1 MHEHAGMGS
10 QLSEQRTHATR
21 RIEAPRSRAFSVLLC
36 LFLFSVRVLFLCA
49 PVPAHLCIVKG
60 TEFYDAKTRS
70 YVDFPITDVLQ
81 MIGRAGRPQFD
92 SEAKAVVLV
101 QESKKAFYINFLN
114 SPFPVESSLLT
125 QLHNHINAEICSSGT
140 IKSIADSFDYLS
152 WTFFFRRLL
161 LNPSYYGLES
171 TDKEALNAFLRKLVG
186 GILGDLANAGLIL
199 MPPLSADGKQDDGG
213 KIVPLTLGKIASFYY
228 LHWRTMTVF
237 SERLRPDSSVEALLE
252 TLAQAKE
259 FEELPVRHNED
270 KVNAELARDPGI
282 HWKVDGTA
290 WDSAHTKT
298 HLLLQS
304 HLSRLDFD
312 VSDYYTDL
320 KSVLDQTIRV
330 LQAMVDTISEAGW
343 IAAARNTMR
352 LMQMI
357 VQGRWEND
365 STLLNLPGM
374 DPHAAA
380 GSNPK
385 MRAALEGADLRSLS
399 ALARAD
405 RNKVQSLLRKAGASE
420 KQEREFMEV
429 LGRMPV
435 VNMSLATSIESA
447 ASSSSSSSSSSASTS
462 ASRSLS
468 LSAPLSLPAGCGSF
482 PLTVTLHRTNVNPSV
497 RIVTPVFSKPKDEG
511 WWLIVGVSSMPG
523 HAATESEPSP
533 QDELVAIKRVN
544 NLKKTS
550 VIQLKIAVPPQQRQA
565 HYTVHLVSD
574 SYLGLDSQHSFQVT
588 VGSQAQAAAG
598 AGGRN
603 NKPAP
608 ASASA
613 AAAAAAA
620 AAADP
625 DDIYN

>member
-1 MHEHAGMGS
+1 MLTAR
-10 QLSEQRTHATR
+10 LS
-21 RIEAPRSRAFSVLLC
+21 
-36 LFLFSVRVLFLCA
+36 LFSRCRCSSLIVLSLSLL
-49 PVPAHLCIVKG
+49 VPAHLCIVKG

-125 QLHNHINAEICSSGT
+125 QLHNHFNAEICSSGT

-161 LNPSYYGLES
+161 LNPSYYGLVS
-171 TDKEALNAFLRKLVG
+171 TEKEELNSFLRKLVG

-199 MPPLSADGKQDDGG
+199 MPPLSADGSQDDGG
-213 KIVPLTLGKIASFYY
+213 KIVPLTLGRIASFYY

-237 SERLRPDSSVEALLE
+237 SERLRPDSSIESLLE
-252 TLAQAKE
+252 TLAYAKE

-270 KVNAELARDPGI
+270 RVCAELARDPGI
-282 HWKVDGTA
+282 LWKVDGTA
-290 WDSAHTKT
+290 WDSPHTKA

-304 HLSRLDFD
+304 HLSRLDFE

-330 LQAMVDTISEAGW
+330 LQAIVETTSEAGW
-343 IAAARNTMR
+343 VAAARNTMR

-357 VQGRWEND
+357 VQGRWESD

-374 DPHAAA
+374 DPNAAA
-380 GSNPK
+380 SNPK
-385 MRAALEGADLRSLS
+385 LRAALEGAGLRSLS

-405 RNKVQSLLRKAGASE
+405 RSRVQSLLRKAGANE
-420 KQEREFMEV
+420 KQEREFMEA

-435 VNMSLATSIESA
+435 VNMSLATSVESA
-447 ASSSSSSSSSSASTS
+447 AASASSSSNSSSASKP
-462 ASRSLS
+462 LS
-468 LSAPLSLPAGCGSF
+468 LSSPLSLPAGSASF
-482 PLTVTLHRTNVNPSV
+482 PLTVTLHRTNSNPSV

-511 WWLIVGVSSMPG
+511 WWLLVGISSLPG
-523 HAATESEPSP
+523 HAARESEPTP
-533 QDELVAIKRVN
+533 QDELVAIKRVS

-550 VIQLKIAVPPQQRQA
+550 VVNLKISVPPQQTQA

-574 SYLGLDSQHSFQVT
+574 SYLGLDCQHSFQVT
-588 VGSQAQAAAG
+588 FGAQG
-598 AGGRN
+598 AGRN
-603 NKPAP
+603 NKAAGGAA
-608 ASASA
+608 ASSSSAAS